1 MHSPLGQCRKCFRP
15 PRTFGR
21 VSLSS
26 MAISTIKAISL
37 PGINLD
43 QLCAAQVFV
52 VHPDPAVSPSTAG
65 PAVSRVFGAMR
76 PPRPTRPPSPPP
88 RLPSRVGRRA
98 KTAILTL
105 GLALAGVGLFRGLAL
120 DPPLAAGLAG
130 ALTMLPIRPPV
141 LQQARPS
148 QGFCLGPLPTGGP
161 EDNITSTAASSFIA
175 VDDPIST

>member
-1 MHSPLGQCRKCFRP
+1 
-15 PRTFGR
+15 
-21 VSLSS
+21 

-98 KTAILTL
+98 MSAILTL
-105 GLALAGVGLFRGLAL
+105 GLALAGVGPRAARGT
-120 DPPLAAGLAG
+120 AAGGGVGEGGSGRGPKVDGVSG
-130 ALTMLPIRPPV
+130 AR
-141 LQQARPS
+141 S
-148 QGFCLGPLPTGGP
+148 
-161 EDNITSTAASSFIA
+161 
-175 VDDPIST
+175 